1 VIPPVLLDVSAWTR
15 LKHPALSAER
25 KEELVEA
32 AESLRFR
39 ACLPFLLEAGFTAR
53 DALDHRRMMASLRA
67 LPRVEMDPGTEAR
80 AIEAQRQLASVGHHR
95 IPPADILVAAL
106 ADRHRLGVLHYDH
119 HYDRLADR
127 TDLAFDS
134 VWLAEP
140 GSL

>member
-67 LPRVEMDPGTEAR
+67 LPRVEMDPAR
-80 AIEAQRQLASVGHHR
+80 RHAPSRHNASSRPSVTIAFPR
-95 IPPADILVAAL
+95 
-106 ADRHRLGVLHYDH
+106 
-119 HYDRLADR
+119 R
-127 TDLAFDS
+127 TS
-134 VWLAEP
+134 
-140 GSL
+140 S